1 MYATADL
8 HIHSCLS
15 PCGSLE
21 MSPARIAAEAS
32 SCNIDILAITD
43 HNSCR
48 NAPAFEECCLQAGIV
63 PLFGME
69 VTSSEEAHVVC
80 LFEKK
85 EPAMEF
91 GAYIESRLPEI
102 TGKANMFGDQVYVD
116 AEENILGEVTK
127 ALIGATDISIDRIV
141 PMVHARGGIVFPAH
155 IDRPAFSIVMQLGFL
170 PDLPYDAVECMD
182 PNCGLNT
189 LGLPVITN
197 SDAHYP
203 GDIGS
208 RPTRYEMNKLSF
220 HGIQH
225 ALATHHIQRAL

>member
-1 MYATADL
+1 
-8 HIHSCLS
+8 
-15 PCGSLE
+15 
-21 MSPARIAAEAS
+21 MSPSRIAAEAS
-32 SCNIDILAITD
+32 ACKIDILAITD

-48 NAPAFEECCLQAGIV
+48 NAPAFEECCLQKGIV

-91 GAYIESRLPEI
+91 GSYIESRLPEI
-102 TGKANMFGDQVYVD
+102 TGNPHMFGDQVYVD

-127 ALIGATDISIDRIV
+127 ALIGATDLSIDRIV
-141 PMVHARGGIVFPAH
+141 PMVHERGGIVFPAH

-170 PDLPYDAVECMD
+170 PALPYDAVECMD
-182 PNCGLNT
+182 PKCGLNP

-203 GDIGS
+203 GDIGT
-208 RPTRYEMNKLSF
+208 RPTQYEMDNISF
-220 HGIQH
+220 MGIRH
-225 ALATHHIQRAL
+225 ALAAHHIKWTL